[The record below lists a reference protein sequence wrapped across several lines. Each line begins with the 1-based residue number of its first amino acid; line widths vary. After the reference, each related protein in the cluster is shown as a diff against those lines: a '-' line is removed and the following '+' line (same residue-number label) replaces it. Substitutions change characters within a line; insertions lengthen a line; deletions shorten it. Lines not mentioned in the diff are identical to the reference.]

1 MEAARAYRQP
11 VTKATFEGSGRILQR
26 VPAFHELYEQYYPDV
41 FRFALFL
48 AGDRSRAED
57 LAADTFVR
65 AWTARD
71 RLDLSTVRSYLLTI
85 TRNLHRDA
93 LRRERQSGA
102 LVAEPVDPRPAVDAQ
117 VESAIAL
124 QQVRARLRQVA
135 KGDRQALLMFI
146 ARGMSH
152 QEIATALDVSIS
164 AVKSRIFRARE
175 ALLRSDRKSV
185 V

>member
-1 MEAARAYRQP
+1 MPE
-11 VTKATFEGSGRILQR
+11 
-26 VPAFHELYEQYYPDV
+26 FHELYERYYPDV

-48 AGDRSRAED
+48 TGDRSRAED

-71 RLDLSTVRSYLLTI
+71 RIQMATVRSYLLTI

-93 LRRERQSGA
+93 LRRDRPERA
-102 LVAEPVDPRPAVDAQ
+102 LVADVADSRPMVDAQ
-117 VESAIAL
+117 VESSIAL
-124 QQVRARLRQVA
+124 GQVRARLRQIA
-135 KGDRQALLMFI
+135 RGDRQAFLMFI

-152 QEIATALDVSIS
+152 QEIARALGLSIS

-175 ALLRSDRKSV
+175 ALIRSTGRMRNGAST
-185 V
+185 